1 MTKESNF
8 WIVSLK
14 VILMSVFATI
24 ISFMFSCLIAAVSPP
39 QWYNGDAVGISLFTQ
54 LVGTAVEF
62 IFIYG
67 TLWECGHND
76 RLQINLGL
84 KDYSKY
90 RGVLIGLVAAVPYYL
105 MAIAMML
112 MSFDVIYDITG
123 LMRVL
128 SAQFWGLY
136 QLLLPVATSST
147 AGVGPTFAQSVAT
160 PAQAICAVF
169 VPTIIPLISYIPYTL
184 GRKDI
189 SLGERLILVNKKK

>member
-24 ISFMFSCLIAAVSPP
+24 ISFMFSCLIAAVVPP
-39 QWYNGDAVGISLFTQ
+39 QWYNGDAVGVSLLTQ

-62 IFIYG
+62 VFIYG

-90 RGVLIGLVAAVPYYL
+90 RGVLIGLVAAIPYYL
-105 MAIAMML
+105 MALAMML

-123 LMRVL
+123 CSLL
-128 SAQFWGLY
+128 SSGDFTRSCF
-136 QLLLPVATSST
+136 LLQPHHLP
-147 AGVGPTFAQSVAT
+147 
-160 PAQAICAVF
+160 
-169 VPTIIPLISYIPYTL
+169 
-184 GRKDI
+184 
-189 SLGERLILVNKKK
+189 E

>member
-8 WIVSLK
+8 WLVSLK
-14 VILMSVFATI
+14 VILMSVFATV
-24 ISFMFSCLIAAVSPP
+24 ISFMFSCLIAAVVPP
-39 QWYNGDAVGISLFTQ
+39 QWYNGDAVGVSLLTQ
-54 LVGTAVEF
+54 LVGTLVEF
-62 IFIYG
+62 VFIYG

-84 KDYSKY
+84 RNYSKY
-90 RGVLIGLVAAVPYYL
+90 RGVLIGLVAAIPYYL

-136 QLLLPVATSST
+136 QLLLPVATSS
-147 AGVGPTFAQSVAT
+147 APGVGPTFAQSVAT
-160 PAQAICAVF
+160 PAQAITAVF

>member
-24 ISFMFSCLIAAVSPP
+24 ISFMFSCLIAAVVPP
-39 QWYNGDAVGISLFTQ
+39 QWFNGDAVGVSLFTQ
-54 LVGTAVEF
+54 VVGLLVEF

-84 KDYSKY
+84 RDYSKY
-90 RGVLIGLVAAVPYYL
+90 RGVVIGLVSAAPYYL

-112 MSFDVIYDITG
+112 MTFDVIPDITG

-136 QLLLPVATSST
+136 QLLFPVATSST
-147 AGVGPTFAQSVAT
+147 AGVGPTFAQSIAT
-160 PAQAICAVF
+160 PAQAITAVF
-169 VPTIIPLISYIPYTL
+169 VPTLIPIIAHIPYTL

>member
-14 VILMSVFATI
+14 VILMSFFATI
-24 ISFMFSCLIAAVSPP
+24 ISFMFSCLIAAVAPP
-39 QWYNGDAVGISLFTQ
+39 QWYDGNTIGVALLTQ
-54 LVGTAVEF
+54 LMGIAVEF
-62 IFIYG
+62 VFIYG

-90 RGVLIGLVAAVPYYL
+90 RGALIGLVAAVPYYL

-136 QLLLPVATSST
+136 QILLPVATSST

-169 VPTIIPLISYIPYTL
+169 VPTLIPIISYIPYTL
-184 GRKDI
+184 GRRDI

>member
-14 VILMSVFATI
+14 VILMSVFATV
-24 ISFMFSCLIAAVSPP
+24 ISFMFSCLIAAVVPP
-39 QWYNGDAVGISLFTQ
+39 QWYNGNAVGVSLLTQ

-62 IFIYG
+62 VFIYG

-84 KDYSKY
+84 KSYSKY
-90 RGVLIGLVAAVPYYL
+90 RGMLIGLVAAIPYYL

-112 MSFDVIYDITG
+112 MTFDVIYDITG

-147 AGVGPTFAQSVAT
+147 AGVGPTFAQSLAT
-160 PAQAICAVF
+160 PAQAICAVL
-169 VPTIIPLISYIPYTL
+169 VPTIIPLISHIPYTL
-184 GRKDI
+184 GKKDI

>member
-14 VILMSVFATI
+14 VLLMSFFATI
-24 ISFMFSCLIAAVSPP
+24 ISFMFNCLIAAVVPP
-39 QWYNGDAVGISLFTQ
+39 QWFNGDAVGVSLLIQFIGI
-54 LVGTAVEF
+54 VVEF

-67 TLWECGHND
+67 TLWDCGHND

-112 MSFDVIYDITG
+112 MTFDVIPDITG

-136 QLLLPVATSST
+136 QLLFPVVTSST

-160 PAQAICAVF
+160 PAQAICATF

-189 SLGERLILVNKKK
+189 SIGERLILVNKKK